1 MAKEELIELV
11 NRLKKAGIKISF
23 TKPKSHYIF
32 LLEKEEN
39 FHPPKL
45 MRSMHPPR
53 LKLYLNF
60 DFFS

>member
-32 LLEKEEN
+32 LLEKEE
-39 FHPPKL
+39 KL
-45 MRSMHPPR
+45 SSPA
-53 LKLYLNF
+53 N
-60 DFFS
+60 